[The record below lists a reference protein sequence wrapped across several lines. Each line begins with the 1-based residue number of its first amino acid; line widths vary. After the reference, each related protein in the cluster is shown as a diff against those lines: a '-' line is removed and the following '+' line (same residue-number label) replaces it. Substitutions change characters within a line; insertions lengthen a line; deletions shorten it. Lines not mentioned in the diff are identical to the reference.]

1 MLNNMNRMAI
11 PEENI
16 KIMKEKRYI
25 DKNVYD
31 ATNERLDIIFNDFKK
46 IYVSFSGGKDS
57 GVLLNMCIDKARK
70 FKRKI
75 GCLFIDVEA
84 FYAVSADFVERMI
97 FNNLDVLETFWV
109 CLPMKSPNSLSYLD
123 PTWIWWDKDK
133 KKIWVRK
140 MPQNEFVINEKNN
153 NFGFYEQNMLFERFI
168 KSFGVWYGKGEKTA
182 CLLGLRTDESLN
194 RVRAIFCDKIKYK
207 DLNYSTKVNEVTY
220 NFCPLYDWTVL
231 DIWTYNAKFN
241 KDYNKLYDL
250 FYKAGVNIS
259 RMRLDEPFG
268 NSAKAGLSLFKI
280 IEPQT
285 WSKVVNRVS
294 GANFDNIYN
303 VNKIMSSAYTL
314 PKNHTWK
321 SFTKFLLKTVPV
333 ETATTYRH
341 KFVKFIKYWHRIGC
355 PVVSE
360 DVKILEN
367 KYAKYIINTHKYS
380 NRGTGD
386 KEVIKFK
393 RIVDELPGLD
403 NKCDYLT
410 WRRMAM
416 CIIKNDI
423 ICYSLSF
430 SITKDLT
437 LRQKKLVDKYKN
449 L

>member
-1 MLNNMNRMAI
+1 MNRTTSKK
-11 PEENI
+11 ENI
-16 KIMKEKRYI
+16 KIMREKRYT

-57 GVLLNMCIDKARK
+57 GVLLNLCIDKARK
-70 FKRKI
+70 LNRKI

-84 FYAVSADFVERMI
+84 FYSTSTSFVKRMI
-97 FNNLDVLETFWV
+97 FNNLSVLEPFWV

-133 KKIWVRK
+133 KKIWVRE
-140 MPQNEFVINEKNN
+140 MPQNQFIINEENN
-153 NFGFYEQNMLFERFI
+153 KFDFYEQNMSFERFV
-168 KSFGVWYGKGEKTA
+168 KYFGSWYGKGEKTA

-194 RVRAIFCDKIKYK
+194 RFRAIFCNNKVKYK
-207 DLNYSTKVNEVTY
+207 NLDYSTKMNDITY
-220 NFCPLYDWTVL
+220 NFYPLYDWTVA
-231 DIWTYNAKFN
+231 DVWTYNAKFN

-250 FYKAGVNIS
+250 FYKAGVNFN

-268 NSAKAGLSLFKI
+268 NAAKAGLSLFKI

-294 GANFDNIYN
+294 GANFGNIYN
-303 VNKIMSSAYTL
+303 GNKIMNSAYIL

-321 SFTKFLLKTVPV
+321 SFTKFLLKTLPV
-333 ETATTYRH
+333 ETANTYKH
-341 KFVKFIKYWHRIGC
+341 KFIKFIKYWHRIGC
-355 PVVSE
+355 PVAAE
-360 DVKILEN
+360 DVKILGN

-380 NRGTGD
+380 NRGTRD

-393 RIVDELPGLD
+393 KIVDELPGLD
-403 NKCDYLT
+403 NKDDYLT

-423 ICYSLSF
+423 VCYSLSF
-430 SITKDLT
+430 SLTKNLT
-437 LRQKKLVDKYKN
+437 LRQRKLVEKYKKL
-449 L
+449 